1 MNLLR
6 STVGQDR
13 AHLPFMNGRAIPDHQ
28 QFVRYVWQQMF
39 EKDHTIKTVQRLV
52 AHHRLESAVHRDSA
66 HHGQMIACI
75 GPPQNRCLSA
85 GCIRSDVPRQ
95 EIKPRFVHK
104 HDGPA
109 FDVRLFLSWGQT
121 CRRHCSITA
130 SSRWAARSIGICG
143 VQCKRFNNRETC
155 ALWYQTPNSSPITLA
170 TRAQV
175 QHSSRKPYASAP
187 WDKSS
192 GIKRHWSPVSLIG
205 PVGLGLARHA
215 AMPYS
220 RIFASH

>member
-1 MNLLR
+1 
-6 STVGQDR
+6 
-13 AHLPFMNGRAIPDHQ
+13 
-28 QFVRYVWQQMF
+28 
-39 EKDHTIKTVQRLV
+39 
-52 AHHRLESAVHRDSA
+52 
-66 HHGQMIACI
+66 MIACI

-85 GCIRSDVPRQ
+85 RCIRSDVPRQ

-175 QHSSRKPYASAP
+175 QHSPRKPYASAP

-192 GIKRHWSPVSLIG
+192 GIKRHCSPVSLIG

-220 RIFASH
+220 RIFASHWLTAAGDTPSASAISHCFHPCC